1 MAIIVMI
8 INMNVKMIF
17 RTNCGKPTSCIRRGG
32 KGDACKGFL
41 FLFDTHF
48 HFSFK
53 QLLIYSFNLWPSIP
67 FYAHSHILRYA
78 NCFLMSK
85 YLNLNLKVTRKMLHF
100 HSHFLL
106 FSGAGGSFEP
116 KWRSVKQSSASNTK
130 PSRHSTSKV
139 TKHMQT
145 CKIPL
150 F

>member
-1 MAIIVMI
+1 MANRPLVSGEGARETLAKVSSFSLTLTFTFP
-8 INMNVKMIF
+8 VK
-17 RTNCGKPTSCIRRGG
+17 SC
-32 KGDACKGFL
+32 L
-41 FLFDTHF
+41 
-48 HFSFK
+48 
-53 QLLIYSFNLWPSIP
+53 YSFNLWPSIP
-67 FYAHSHILRYA
+67 FYAHSHILRFA

-85 YLNLNLKVTRKMLHF
+85 YLILNLKVTRKMLRF